1 MDEFLAPDPGS
12 GRMLLIEYDHAMEI
26 VIGLDALPAIH
37 GDLHSRRLVRP
48 DMQAEFDE
56 ILAPFG
62 LIALLRLG
70 DNEQIGRALERH
82 ERPAAVR
89 LARTGPAAHSQ
100 PPHDGHN
107 GLAGPDLADQNVS
120 GSQLAQRPFLKRFQ
134 SDGHYSLTS
143 SEDLRRL
150 ANMPSPPC

>member
-37 GDLHSRRLVRP
+37 GDLHSRRLVRT

-62 LIALLRLG
+62 LIALLCLG
-70 DNEQIGRALERH
+70 DDERCRALDFGCVC
-82 ERPAAVR
+82 AAFNA
-89 LARTGPAAHSQ
+89 L
-100 PPHDGHN
+100 
-107 GLAGPDLADQNVS
+107 
-120 GSQLAQRPFLKRFQ
+120 F
-134 SDGHYSLTS
+134 
-143 SEDLRRL
+143 
-150 ANMPSPPC
+150 